1 MRFAFRHRASPRRL
15 LWLVAGFAATGC
27 GLAGTVLPLVPTV
40 PFLLLAA
47 AAFGRSSP
55 RLTGWLERHPRLGPP
70 IRDWRRHRAIGRRA
84 KGLALAAMAA
94 ALVAG
99 IVAGLAPLLL
109 GLQVAVMTAAAAFV
123 LTRPATPAETAAQ
136 SSR

>member
-1 MRFAFRHRASPRRL
+1 MTSALRHRASPRRL
-15 LWLVAGFAATGC
+15 LWLAAGFAATGC

-55 RLTGWLERHPRLGPP
+55 RLAAWLEQHPRLGPP

-84 KGLALAAMAA
+84 KGCAVAAMAA
-94 ALVAG
+94 VLTAG
-99 IVAGLAPLLL
+99 IAAGLAPVLL
-109 GLQVAVMTAAAAFV
+109 GLQIAVMTAAAAFI
-123 LTRPATPAETAAQ
+123 LTRPAVPAGAGDQ